1 MRTRFLIF
9 LLTSLIVAEPSPK
22 PVQQAAQGVL
32 ASFQGYGP
40 RHLTPLLL
48 EIARNGHSLTRE
60 QMSQLQAIG
69 FNFNGLL
76 VNRTLDTRA
85 EAVGLDQSYDNGYFR
100 FHYTT
105 TGTHAV
111 STADTNSN
119 GIPDY
124 VDLMAAVFNEVSTI
138 QLDSMG
144 YVEPP
149 GDGWLPPANDN
160 GGSDHYDVY
169 IRSLSSNTYGYVQP
183 EYYANNNTGNN
194 EHSTVQE
201 VNAMTS
207 YMAMR
212 NNYNGFPNSELE
224 NIQVTTAHEFYH
236 AIQFGYDGWEKSW
249 LMEASAVWMEEGVYD
264 DINDCYQYMSTWF
277 NTPHIALD
285 KESSHWYGSF
295 IFFEYIYE
303 HLGGAASIRR
313 VWEKSIGHDS
323 YYGDY
328 SHLAINEA
336 LSTVGSSFRD
346 ALKKMVVANRILKPV
361 TIPDIYSYEEAE
373 AYPVTGPR
381 TFQTITFI
389 PDSTFTINSTNL
401 NRYASQYIKVNTS
414 DPISATLT
422 NTSGPATDLDLLAIL
437 KHTNG
442 SYTVWSGSPINV
454 DPADLD
460 WLYFVVV
467 SQDTAGSDWNY
478 QLVIEN
484 GQLDTSGQPHVPNQF
499 RVSSAYPNPFNSTI
513 HLRVQNDM
521 AKKLQIA
528 ILDLR
533 GRVVTTIY
541 EGTLPKGNYLFSWD
555 GKTRRGTPVA
565 SGTYFLYVTSDHQ
578 EKWQKITLLK

>member
-1 MRTRFLIF
+1 MAKP
-9 LLTSLIVAEPSPK
+9 SLNTVE
-22 PVQQAAQGVL
+22 QAAQGIL
-32 ASFQGYGP
+32 AAFQGQGP

-48 EIARNGHSLTRE
+48 EIARNGHRLPQE
-60 QMSQLQAIG
+60 QRNQLKSIG
-69 FNFNGLL
+69 FNFHGTL

-85 EAVGLDQSYDNGYFR
+85 EAAGLDQSYDNGYFR

-124 VDLMAAVFNEVSTI
+124 VDRMAAIFNEVSAI

-144 YVEPP
+144 YTEPP
-149 GDGWLPPANDN
+149 SDGWLPPANDN

-212 NNYNGFPNSELE
+212 NNYNGFPNTELE

-264 DINDCYQYMSTWF
+264 DINDCYQYMNTWF
-277 NTPHIALD
+277 NAPQIALD
-285 KESSHWYGSF
+285 KESSHWYGSY

-303 HLGGAASIRR
+303 HLGGATSIRR

-328 SHLAINEA
+328 SHLAIKEA
-336 LSTVGSSFRD
+336 LSTVGSSFQD
-346 ALKKMVVANRILKPV
+346 ALKKMVVANKIMQPV
-361 TIPDIYSYEEAE
+361 AVPDIYTYEEAD

-381 TFQTITFI
+381 TFQTVTFV
-389 PDSTFTINSTNL
+389 PDSTFTVSSTNL
-401 NRYASQYIKVNTS
+401 SRFASQYIKVNTS

-422 NTSGPATDLDLLAIL
+422 NTSGPAADLELLAIL
-437 KHTNG
+437 KQNSG

-454 DPADLD
+454 DPTELD
-460 WLYFVVV
+460 WLYLVVV
-467 SQDTAGSDWNY
+467 SQDTVGGNWDY

-484 GQLDTSGQPHVPNQF
+484 GQLDTSGQPHLPSMFQ
-499 RVSSAYPNPFNSTI
+499 VSLAYPNPFNSN
-513 HLRVQNDM
+513 LRFQVQIDITNR
-521 AKKLQIA
+521 LEIT

-533 GRVVTTIY
+533 GRVVNTIY
-541 EGTLPKGNYLFSWD
+541 QGTLPEGNYQFNWD
-555 GKTRRGTPVA
+555 GKDAGRTPVA
-565 SGTYFLYVTSDHQ
+565 SGTYFLYVTGDRQ
-578 EKWQKITLLK
+578 ETWQKITLLK

>member
-1 MRTRFLIF
+1 MRMRFLFF
-9 LLTSLIVAEPSPK
+9 LLTGLIAAEPSGK
-22 PVQQAAQGVL
+22 ALQQAVQGVL
-32 ASFQGYGP
+32 AAYQDQGP
-40 RHLTPLLL
+40 RHLTPFLL
-48 EIARNGHSLTRE
+48 EIARHGHTLPQE
-60 QMSQLQAIG
+60 QKNQLQASG
-69 FNFNGLL
+69 FNFNGPL

-85 EAVGLDQSYDNGYFR
+85 EATGLDQSYDDGYFR

-119 GIPDY
+119 GVPDY
-124 VDLMAAVFNEVSTI
+124 VELMASVFNEVSAI

-149 GDGWLPPANDN
+149 SDGWLPPANDN
-160 GGSDHYDVY
+160 GGSAHYDVY

-194 EHSTVQE
+194 EHSAVQE

-277 NTPHIALD
+277 NAPHIALD

-313 VWEKSIGHDS
+313 VWEKSINHDS

-336 LSTVGSSFRD
+336 LATVGSSFRD
-346 ALKKMVVANRILKPV
+346 ALKKMVVANRILQAV
-361 TIPDIYSYEEAE
+361 TVPDIYSYEEAD

-381 TFQTITFI
+381 SFQTVTFNT
-389 PDSTFTINSTNL
+389 DSTFSITSTNL

-437 KHTNG
+437 KHNNG

-454 DPADLD
+454 DPTALD
-460 WLYFVVV
+460 WFYLVVV

-478 QLVIEN
+478 QLIIEN
-484 GQLDTSGQPHVPNQF
+484 GQLDTSGPSHVPNKF
-499 RVSSAYPNPFNSTI
+499 LVSPAYPNPFNSVI
-513 HLRVQNDM
+513 HFQVQNDSTN
-521 AKKLQIA
+521 KLQIV
-528 ILDLR
+528 ILDLN
-533 GRVVTTIY
+533 GHLTTTIY
-541 EGTLPKGNYLFSWD
+541 QGTLPMGNHPFTWD
-555 GKTRRGTPVA
+555 GKSFTGTPVA
-565 SGTYFLYVTSDHQ
+565 SGTYFLYVASNHQ